1 MTITYAQE
9 EAYQQ
14 QVARQIKINQE
25 HLESL
30 SHPGSKITF
39 PIDQPSSKL
48 QPGEKVFFFDI
59 DNCLYKSST
68 KIHDLMQVSIEQYFQ
83 NKLNLSPN
91 EARKLNHTYYKQYGL
106 AIRGLVMYHGVNA
119 LEYNSLVDDSL
130 PLQNIL
136 EPDLKLRSM
145 LLKLRQLKRFD
156 KLWLFTNAYKT
167 HALRVIR
174 LLGLGDLFDGL
185 TYCDYNQLDT
195 LICKPDVKAFE
206 RAKVQSGLA
215 NYKDAW
221 FIDDSGSNIA
231 MGLELGMQRCIH
243 VVEIKESKMHEIL
256 GQSPEDSQVI
266 QFITDLPDIISE
278 LQ

>member
-136 EPDLKLRSM
+136 VTWNLSS
-145 LLKLRQLKRFD
+145 F
-156 KLWLFTNAYKT
+156 LF
-167 HALRVIR
+167 
-174 LLGLGDLFDGL
+174 
-185 TYCDYNQLDT
+185 
-195 LICKPDVKAFE
+195 
-206 RAKVQSGLA
+206 
-215 NYKDAW
+215 
-221 FIDDSGSNIA
+221 
-231 MGLELGMQRCIH
+231 
-243 VVEIKESKMHEIL
+243 
-256 GQSPEDSQVI
+256 
-266 QFITDLPDIISE
+266 
-278 LQ
+278 